1 MEAPRPQWGE
11 LFGTHRDQLSST
23 NQLSGCLISPRKR
36 FLYKGV
42 MGKRVGSRSRWMER
56 AILWSWS
63 PWTPVGSPKD
73 GTGGVGLAAP
83 CCSER
88 SPVFPL
94 AWVISK
100 EGKLRAAGGVHLLP
114 EGPCPWPQT
123 TKQGT
128 SSRRQKKVPSQI
140 TWRSWQT
147 RHHLTSRQRPGFNDI
162 SSSTQV
168 NNLTGS
174 GWRRSTEALG
184 LTAPSW
190 EQFRNTLMTED

>member
-88 SPVFPL
+88 SLVFPS
-94 AWVISK
+94 AWVISE
-100 EGKLRAAGGVHLLP
+100 EGKLRAAGG
-114 EGPCPWPQT
+114 
-123 TKQGT
+123 
-128 SSRRQKKVPSQI
+128 PSP
-140 TWRSWQT
+140 SWGSVSLAPNNQT
-147 RHHLTSRQRPGFNDI
+147 RHELKETEESSITNPLEVVTNRASFNFKI
-162 SSSTQV
+162 AARIQ
-168 NNLTGS
+168 
-174 GWRRSTEALG
+174 WH
-184 LTAPSW
+184 
-190 EQFRNTLMTED
+190 